1 MREQMSSFDIARM
14 VLEIDALAGARARKM
29 YQPHYEQLVIRL
41 NPKEAPTQDLVIV
54 RGKRAYFSR
63 RDRPMPMQPASFAM
77 LLRKYLS
84 NARLIHARQH
94 GFDRIMVLEFETKD
108 GRRELVIEM
117 FRDGNV
123 ILLDEE
129 GVIIQPLTHVK
140 YESRT
145 IKRGYSY
152 EFPPEPMDPRNM
164 DVAAFHEVLSSSNR
178 NLANTLG
185 GRVNLGGVYAHA
197 LCAAA
202 NLSPDLEATE
212 IDVDAAAALFDA
224 LTGLLS
230 AIATDSPAI
239 AMLSNDEAAR
249 AVAEQWEDTTDPN
262 QRDSLMDEYCEEVGP
277 VSLPEHMDRPTIE
290 FPTLSTAID
299 GWIGA
304 HDAGALARRE
314 AELIA
319 EVTAPGQADSEAEK
333 LARREAQQ
341 ESAIDKLQS
350 KGAAQQDIG
359 KDIQENYEHI
369 DSLLNQ
375 VNQSV
380 EAEGWDETRKQI
392 KKIDWIESAD
402 PAGRTILAFLPDD
415 DGKPGQKVTLHLDES
430 VHQNSQRYFTKGRK
444 DKHRAGGAAA
454 ALAKTQRMQKKIKK
468 QRAQDE
474 AAGRV
479 TASKRSKRFWFERNR
494 WTMLPAGRLL
504 VGGRD
509 AKGND
514 SIVRKHLSKDDLYF
528 HADLHGAPS
537 CSLKLK
543 EGFEPDP
550 QPNPLLPE
558 GVPSFRL
565 TQSLETESFDDET
578 LTFAA
583 QMAVCWSRAWGSG
596 GGAATAFHAK
606 PGQVSKT
613 AETGESLGRGAFI
626 VRGTRQ
632 WYRDLP
638 LELCLGLVAI
648 NGVPLPLVGP
658 HAVVSE
664 VCERWIR
671 ISPGTQKKEVVATSI
686 AKATGLVQDDVLSAL
701 PAGNLDTSDDHGILS

>member
-14 VLEIDALAGARARKM
+14 VLEIDALAGARAKKM
-29 YQPHYEQLVIRL
+29 YQPHYEQLVIRF

-84 NARLIHARQH
+84 NGRLLHARQH
-94 GFDRIMVLEFETKD
+94 GFDRIMVLEFDTKD
-108 GRRELVIEM
+108 GRRDLVIEM

-145 IKRGYSY
+145 IKRGFTYD
-152 EFPPEPMDPRNM
+152 FPPEPMDPRRM
-164 DVAAFHEVLSSSNR
+164 DVAAFHEVLSTSNR

-185 GRVNLGGVYAHA
+185 GRVNLGRVYANA

-202 NLSPDLEATE
+202 NLSPDLAPTE
-212 IDVDAAAALFDA
+212 IDVDAATALFNA
-224 LTGLLS
+224 LTSLLS
-230 AIATDSPAI
+230 AIESDSPAI
-239 AMLSNDEAAR
+239 AMLANDEAAR
-249 AVAEQWEDTTDPN
+249 AIADEWEKTTDQI
-262 QRDSLMDEYCEEVGP
+262 QRDSLMAEHCEEVGP
-277 VSLPEHMDRPTIE
+277 SGLPEHMDRPTII
-290 FPTLSTAID
+290 FPTLSEAID
-299 GWIGA
+299 GWKGA

-319 EVTAPGQADSEAEK
+319 ESTAPGQADSEAEK
-333 LARREAQQ
+333 LARREVQQ
-341 ESAIDKLQS
+341 ESAIGKLQT
-350 KGAAQQDIG
+350 KGSAAQDIAKSIQD
-359 KDIQENYEHI
+359 NYEHI

-375 VNQSV
+375 VNESV
-380 EAEGWDETRKQI
+380 SAEGWSATRKQI
-392 KKIDWIESAD
+392 KKIEWIESGD
-402 PAGRTILAFLPDD
+402 PSERTILAFLPDD
-415 DGKPGQKVTLHLDES
+415 EDKPGQKVTLFLDLS
-430 VHQNSQRYFTKGRK
+430 VHQNAQRYFSKGRK

-454 ALAKTQRMQKKIKK
+454 ALRETQRKQKKIDK
-468 QRAQDE
+468 QRAKDE

-479 TASKRSKRFWFERNR
+479 IVSKRSKRFWFERNR

-514 SIVRKHLSKDDLYF
+514 SIVRKHLSRDDLYF

-537 CSLKLK
+537 CSLKLS

-550 QPNPLLPE
+550 NPNPLLPE

-565 TQSLETESFDDET
+565 TQSLESESFDDET
-578 LTFAA
+578 LNFAA

-596 GGAATAFHAK
+596 GGGATAFHAK

-638 LELCLGLVAI
+638 LELCLGIVAI
-648 NGVPLPLVGP
+648 NGIPLPLVGP
-658 HAVVSE
+658 HAVVSQI
-664 VCERWIR
+664 CSRWIR
-671 ISPGTQKKEVVATSI
+671 ISPGTQKKEVVATRI
-686 AKATGLVQDDVLSAL
+686 AKASGLVQDDVLSAL